1 MLLYRSW
8 LIFIA
13 RLIPWLALVATDSVS
28 AQAAAAQMPSL
39 LSDAEVAAK
48 YQNCPGGW
56 YSGPRPGKARFARD
70 PWKWVV
76 SAEFAKRFCMPEEF
90 VSTELKG
97 AEAVAFRL
105 MRKGDEEN
113 CGFGGN
119 PDACWGETVLRF
131 EVYIR
136 SDARVPRRH
145 DGLYYQAP
153 KLPSGMLISG
163 TSAEQDARLRLLK
176 VRPDPAL
183 KPPLEVQQVGLHGV
197 KDGVIVWPI
206 TSLGLET
213 YFAAVFEGN
222 DYYAFEGL
230 TGFFENPGIK
240 KNNVT
245 RFFINFAKLGEKGMT
260 NKGVLLSDKAH
271 TIELPEAFTD
281 AVVDADLTKGRNVR
295 AQLDQA
301 FKPKTPLTK

>member
-1 MLLYRSW
+1 M
-8 LIFIA
+8 
-13 RLIPWLALVATDSVS
+13 
-28 AQAAAAQMPSL
+28 QSL

-76 SAEFAKRFCMPEEF
+76 SPEFAKRFCMPEEF

-105 MRKGDEEN
+105 MRKGDEES
-113 CGFGGN
+113 CGFDGN

-136 SDARVPRRH
+136 SDVKLPKRH
-145 DGLYYQAP
+145 DGRYFQAAI
-153 KLPSGMLISG
+153 LPSRQLIGISQ
-163 TSAEQDARLRLLK
+163 AEWHAVDDRIKKGGVEPGLRA
-176 VRPDPAL
+176 PF
-183 KPPLEVQQVGLHGV
+183 EGQQVGLHGV

-206 TSLGLET
+206 TSLGQQT
-213 YFAAVFEGN
+213 HYGGIFEGI

-240 KNNVT
+240 KNKVT

-260 NKGVLLSDKAH
+260 NKGVLLADKAH

-301 FKPKTPLTK
+301 FKSKTPLTK